1 MQIIGWSR
9 NTGVNIYLPW
19 VIWRKDLP
27 TWSKGGEADVRAV
40 LALVGDLDSDKG
52 KTAVTLD
59 KLPLQSPY
67 VVQTSLGNYHA
78 TFPLKQAMTVAEAK
92 PIAIALSDAIG
103 GDSGTKDTSHIW
115 RIPGTL
121 NWPCQTKLDRGRPTE
136 PYKVTVKLAWTG
148 DLIDPEM
155 LWEKVKDKKPPKDKK
170 PKDNKQDGGSKTFED
185 LPPEI
190 QKMVASPPYTG
201 EDRSSTAMSVYAKLW
216 HRGWSQEDIKVVVE
230 NYPNGFV
237 GHYDGNSAALEK
249 DITRCFEKFEA
260 DNDRDANEAEP
271 ASDLPIIKVK
281 AGKLSTLATKAEEL
295 LITAAVPVY
304 QRGGA
309 LVRPIIETVDASHG
323 RKTKIATLKVLDTIY
338 MRDILGRHA
347 SWVKQSKDEERQE
360 IRPRQL
366 IHRQVSHLL
375 Y

>member
-1 MQIIGWSR
+1 
-9 NTGVNIYLPW
+9 
-19 VIWRKDLP
+19 
-27 TWSKGGEADVRAV
+27 
-40 LALVGDLDSDKG
+40 
-52 KTAVTLD
+52 
-59 KLPLQSPY
+59 
-67 VVQTSLGNYHA
+67 
-78 TFPLKQAMTVAEAK
+78 
-92 PIAIALSDAIG
+92 
-103 GDSGTKDTSHIW
+103 
-115 RIPGTL
+115 
-121 NWPCQTKLDRGRPTE
+121 
-136 PYKVTVKLAWTG
+136 
-148 DLIDPEM
+148 M
-155 LWEKVKDKKPPKDKK
+155 LREKVKDKKPPKVKK

-190 QKMVASPPYTG
+190 QKMVASPPYPG

-260 DNDRDANEAEP
+260 DDDRDANEAEP

-347 SWVKQSKDEERQE
+347 SWVKQSKDEGGKKSTTPVDPPTSVASTILARVGDWKLPA
-360 IRPRQL
+360 ISGVISTPTMRPDGSLLTEQGFDEATRLLLVEPPAMPAIKDEPTKDDALAALKLIEGLLTGFPFVDDVARAVALSGIITPVVRGAFSVSPLHAGRAPTAGSGKSFLWDVVASIAIGQL
-366 IHRQVSHLL
+366 APVMSTGASTEEMEKRLAL
-375 Y
+375 P